1 MARNGKMK
9 ASPPAKN
16 LAFFWK
22 NPVKE
27 KRDDPNFSLGNIPSA
42 AKRQKELEK
51 LLKELEQ

>member
-1 MARNGKMK
+1 MARNGRMK

-27 KRDDPNFSLGNIPSA
+27 KRNDPNFSLGKIKSA
-42 AKRQKELEK
+42 AKKE
-51 LLKELEQ
+51 KEIEELWKQLEQ

>member
-51 LLKELEQ
+51 LLKELEE